1 VKHSEHDHHWPRRGL
16 WWSTLVLERWV
27 WSWARFVANVHSQIR
42 TAGEP
47 IKDAGYRP
55 HAVCVVQL
63 HLALVGNTGK
73 GARVA
78 SCRGS
83 TLRTTTRITTK
94 FERDVMSTATSAAP
108 LVSAGLDINA

>member
-1 VKHSEHDHHWPRRGL
+1 VVNARA
-16 WWSTLVLERWV
+16 ERWV

-73 GARVA
+73 GARMA
-78 SCRGS
+78 SKLQRQY
-83 TLRTTTRITTK
+83 LKDHNPNYDQI
-94 FERDVMSTATSAAP
+94 
-108 LVSAGLDINA
+108 